1 MNRAAW
7 AKAAGMRER
16 TRIAFDRQVQM
27 LQTKII
33 ADAYAALQRALRD
46 TKVTEEQ

>member
-16 TRIAFDRQVQM
+16 TRIAFDRQIAA
-27 LQTKII
+27 LQNKII
-33 ADAYAALQRALRD
+33 ADAYAAIQKALRD
-46 TKVTEEQ
+46 TQVTEEQ